1 MRTIWST
8 LAFLSVV
15 NLLAILLAVGWLHQ
29 SGRVDSD
36 RLDRVRELFRL
47 PVAEQ
52 MALDEAAADE
62 AILAQAVPDDP
73 TIRWGSMPLTNL
85 APIDAAE
92 RMRDLGDEIARGLGR
107 DAEAITS
114 RIEANYESRKAELD
128 ARERNLAAREDRFD
142 EIALRAGDADF
153 AQTVTDLDEMD
164 VDTSFGIINAWLVQ
178 DRRTLVVD
186 VLASLSPERRA
197 TILGEFVDLGKA
209 EVAAD
214 LQLALRDRTAM
225 AVTGTEP
232 ANAKPD
238 DEQASRRRNGSDP
251 LSRGINTPVDA

>member
-15 NLLAILLAVGWLHQ
+15 NLLAIVLAIGWLHQ
-29 SGRVDSD
+29 SGRVDLD
-36 RLDRVRELFRL
+36 RIDRVRDLFRL

-52 MALDEAAADE
+52 LALDEAAANE
-62 AILAQAVPDDP
+62 ALLAQAVPDDP
-73 TIRWGSMPLTNL
+73 AVRWGSMPLTNL

-107 DAEAITS
+107 DADAITT
-114 RIEANYESRKAELD
+114 RIEANYQSRKAELD
-128 ARERNLAAREDRFD
+128 ARERNLVAREARFD
-142 EIALRAGDADF
+142 EIARRAGDADF
-153 AQTVTDLDEMD
+153 AQTVTDLDEMKS
-164 VDTSFGIINAWLVQ
+164 DTAFGIINAWLTQ
-178 DRRTLVVD
+178 GRRTLVVD
-186 VLASLSPERRA
+186 VLATVSSERRA
-197 TILGEFVDLGKA
+197 TILGEFVDLGKD

-232 ANAKPD
+232 ADAKPD
-238 DEQASRRRNGSDP
+238 AEQASRRGNGPDSLP
-251 LSRGINTPVDA
+251 WGVNTPADA